1 LATFIGGTTRAR
13 LLVLVEALHPTA
25 AVGGVPRPADLGYID
40 RVEGID
46 RGWYAGG
53 VGWAEPGGDGEV
65 AVALRCALLR
75 GEEAL
80 VYAGAGIVAGSD
92 PAAEAAE
99 TELKMGS
106 LLGVFGA

>member
-1 LATFIGGTTRAR
+1 M
-13 LLVLVEALHPTA
+13 
-25 AVGGVPRPADLGYID
+25 
-40 RVEGID
+40 
-46 RGWYAGG
+46 
-53 VGWAEPGGDGEV
+53 GWAEPGGDGEV

-92 PAAEAAE
+92 PEAEAAE
-99 TELKMGS
+99 TELKMGP